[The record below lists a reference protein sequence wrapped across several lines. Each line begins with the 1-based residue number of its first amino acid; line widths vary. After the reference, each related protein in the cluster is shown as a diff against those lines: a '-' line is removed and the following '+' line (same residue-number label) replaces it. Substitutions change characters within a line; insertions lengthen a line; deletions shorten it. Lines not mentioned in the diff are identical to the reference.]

1 MTPLNAFLSALAS
14 LLLVLA
20 IPVLVAALFQWFRHK
35 NDELRSRLTAQQQQW
50 IDAGVSVAVRAA
62 EQMGLSGQVQGGG
75 QGKKAFAIK
84 TAQEYLDRLG
94 VKIDVNA
101 LTSLIE
107 AEVRQQFSNAAPL
120 VDDAA
125 TRSALLDKAVQSAV
139 LAAEQSGLTAA
150 IQNIGAQK
158 KRYALDW
165 AGRYLAEHG
174 LKVDPMVLDGLLE
187 AQVLKMKEAAAG
199 VPSAATA
206 KR

>member
-1 MTPLNAFLSALAS
+1 MELSSFLSILAS

-20 IPVLVAALFQWFRHK
+20 IPILVAALFQWFRHK

-50 IDAGVSVAVRAA
+50 IDAGVGIAVRAA
-62 EQMGLSGQVQGGG
+62 EQMGLSGQIAGGG

-101 LTSLIE
+101 LTTLIE
-107 AEVRQQFSNAAPL
+107 AEVRQQFSNAAPV

-125 TRSALLDKAVQSAV
+125 TRSALLDQAVGSAV
-139 LAAEQSGLTAA
+139 LTAEQSGLTAA

-158 KRYALDW
+158 KRSALDW

-174 LKVDPMVLDGLLE
+174 LKVDPVVLDGLLE
-187 AQVLKMKEAAAG
+187 AQIRRMKDAAAG
-199 VPSAATA
+199 ALPAAA
-206 KR
+206 SKR

>member
-1 MTPLNAFLSALAS
+1 MTPLNTFLSTLAY

-20 IPVLVAALFQWFRHK
+20 IPILVAALFQWLRHK
-35 NDELRSRLTAQQQQW
+35 NAELRSHLTAQQQQF
-50 IDAGVSVAVRAA
+50 IDAGVSIAVRAA

-107 AEVRQQFSNAAPL
+107 AEVRQQFSNAAPV

-139 LAAEQSGLTAA
+139 MAAEQSGLTAV
-150 IQNIGAQK
+150 IQNVGAQK

-165 AGRYLAEHG
+165 RSEEHS
-174 LKVDPMVLDGLLE
+174 L
-187 AQVLKMKEAAAG
+187 
-199 VPSAATA
+199 
-206 KR
+206 